1 MLDRHLLTARLLDTQ
16 TGFDAHDDDPLADV
30 ELQDEDYYWV
40 TAEILASCGR
50 VAAALGTPVRYL
62 SVLEGGYDIPAI
74 QRSAVC
80 HVRAM
85 LEGIPE
91 ADANTPGS
99 AEGEDQET
107 QGASCEDGAESR
119 VSAEDGELAAL
130 REYLQECGIND
141 A

>member
-1 MLDRHLLTARLLDTQ
+1 
-16 TGFDAHDDDPLADV
+16 V

-91 ADANTPGS
+91 AGADAPGS
-99 AEGEDQET
+99 AEVGEGGDQGT
-107 QGASCEDGAESR
+107 QSASWEDGAESR

>member
-1 MLDRHLLTARLLDTQ
+1 MRPVLLCVRI
-16 TGFDAHDDDPLADV
+16 GFDAHDDDPLADV
-30 ELQDEDYYWV
+30 ELQDEDYHWV

-80 HVRAM
+80 HVRAL

-91 ADANTPGS
+91 VEARKALSVEAGDGQASDTPGM
-99 AEGEDQET
+99 
-107 QGASCEDGAESR
+107 
-119 VSAEDGELAAL
+119 VFAEDGELAAL
-130 REYLQECGIND
+130 REYLEDCGIKD